1 VATSDGLPAWDTI
14 PMFGRAAGASMRPIP
29 RRERHW
35 CASSFRGFFRSNRH
49 THELLFEAKDKGYG
63 EQLLSRRR

>member
-1 VATSDGLPAWDTI
+1 
-14 PMFGRAAGASMRPIP
+14 MFGRAAGASMRPIP